1 MLPCTSAYVDVAN
14 SLGLTVNTA
23 VHKFLVTGCD
33 VMKEVRMA
41 ATILS
46 IEYISDFPYFGSLI
60 VDSGRLEVL

>member
-1 MLPCTSAYVDVAN
+1 
-14 SLGLTVNTA
+14 
-23 VHKFLVTGCD
+23 
-33 VMKEVRMA
+33 MKEVRMA